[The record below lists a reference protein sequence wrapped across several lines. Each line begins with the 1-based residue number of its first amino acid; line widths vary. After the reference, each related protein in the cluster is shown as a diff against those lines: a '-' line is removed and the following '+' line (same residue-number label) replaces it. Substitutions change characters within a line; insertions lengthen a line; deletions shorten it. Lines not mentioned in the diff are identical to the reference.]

1 MPKILIS
8 LLFLVFSASSVQAL
22 DAVYTPFLSDLAIRG
37 YDPVAYFTQQQPVEG
52 SADWEYEWNGAT
64 WRFSSEENR
73 NRFMNDPEAYA
84 PQYGGYCAWAVAQ
97 NKTASSDP
105 EQWRIIDGKL
115 YLNYNAKVQQDW
127 LQQTDKFIMD
137 ADRNW
142 PQLLGDN

>member
-1 MPKILIS
+1 MPKLLIS
-8 LLFLVFSASSVQAL
+8 LLFLLSSASSVLAL

-37 YDPVAYFTQQQPVEG
+37 YDPVAYFTEQKPVEG
-52 SADWEYEWNGAT
+52 LSEWEYEWNGAT
-64 WRFSSEENR
+64 WRFSSEDNR
-73 NRFMNDPEAYA
+73 NRFMADPEAYA

-127 LQQTDKFIMD
+127 LQQTEKFIAD

-142 PQLLGDN
+142 PGLLNQ